1 MKRHST
7 KYPGVFYRVAAR
19 IGGTGSEK
27 VYYVVFKRDGKVI
40 EEKVGRQFANAMTDA
55 KASRIRAERIENKRK
70 SRKELREAA
79 KATRWTIEALW
90 KDYKEKHPNLKSLNR
105 DESRFR
111 HDIEDK
117 LGKKEP
123 CELVPLDIDRLRL
136 SLKNQAPA
144 TIKNVLELLRRI
156 VNHGVGRNLIEPLRF
171 KIKLPKV
178 NNETTEDLTPDEIA
192 RLLKAL
198 DKDFDQA
205 AANLM
210 RLALYTGMRRGEL
223 LALSWDALD
232 FERGFITIR
241 DPKGGRD
248 QTIPLN
254 AAARAVLERHPHKK
268 GSPWVFPGRR
278 QGEHAT
284 EMRKSIL
291 RIAKAAALPE
301 GFRPMHGLR
310 HVYASMLASSGKVDL
325 FTLQKLLTHKSPM
338 MTQRYAHLRDEAL
351 KKAAE
356 VAVDIVADAIKTAKE
371 KEDAKKQKEAG

>member
-7 KYPGVFYRVAAR
+7 KYPGVFYRVAER
-19 IGGTGSEK
+19 IGGRGSER
-27 VYYVVFKRDGKVI
+27 VYYIVFKRDGKVI

-79 KATRWTIEALW
+79 KATAWTIEALW
-90 KDYKEKHPNLKSLNR
+90 KDYKEKHPDLKSLNR

-136 SLKNQAPA
+136 SLKGQAPA
-144 TIKNVLELLRRI
+144 TVKNVLELLRRI
-156 VNHGVGRNLIEPLRF
+156 INHGVGRNLIEPLRF

-178 NNETTEDLTPDEIA
+178 NNEITEDLAPDEIA

-198 DKDFDQA
+198 DEDYDQA

-223 LALSWDALD
+223 LALSWDAVD

-248 QTIPLN
+248 QAIPLN
-254 AAARAVLERHPHKK
+254 AAARAVLENHPRDPK
-268 GSPWVFPGRR
+268 SPWVFPGRR
-278 QGEHAT
+278 KGKHAT
-284 EMRKSIL
+284 EMRKSIM

-310 HVYASMLASSGKVDL
+310 HVFASMLASSGRVDM

-338 MTQRYAHLRDEAL
+338 MTQRYAHLRDETL
-351 KKAAE
+351 KKAAD
-356 VAVDIVADAIKTAKE
+356 VAVDVVADAVKAAKE
-371 KEDAKKQKEAG
+371 KEDARKRNQAG